1 MHWAIAV
8 ARVVDLRQAL
18 PSRARRHALRFRRPQ
33 RDGELAQRRYE
44 QVNATFRREIESV
57 AEELKRKY

>member
-1 MHWAIAV
+1 V
-8 ARVVDLRQAL
+8 
-18 PSRARRHALRFRRPQ
+18 RAGTRRFRRPQ